1 MCGIAALWGESDDAT
16 IRSILDKLPHR
27 GPDGTGVQVTPARAA
42 VGPATLGHSRLAI
55 IDPAGGRQPLVADE
69 DGAER
74 APTLVCNGMIYNDLE
89 LRRRLSDRPF
99 KTATDSESVLRG
111 FQAWGTDIVRQLD
124 GMFAFVLVDETGHL
138 VAARDPL
145 GIKPLY
151 MGKIGGRLAFASEI
165 KALADVAEDIEEF
178 PAGHV
183 YDSRHG
189 FRRYYDVPQPRDD
202 GRSEAEALAAV
213 RATLEQAVEKR
224 LRSDVPWGAFLSGGL
239 DSSIIAAIAKR
250 HVEELHTFA
259 VGLEGSS
266 DLAAARK
273 VAEHLGTTHHE
284 YVIPPEE
291 VIEVLPQVLHH
302 LESYDRDLVR
312 SAVPT
317 YFVAR
322 LAAERAKVV
331 LTGEGADEL
340 FAGYSYYADYTNGDA
355 LQRELRRSLQS
366 MHNVNLQR
374 VDRMTM
380 AHSLEA
386 RVPFL
391 DTAMVDLA
399 MGIPAPLKQRPEA
412 GCDGEKWVLR
422 KAFEDW
428 LPHDIVWRGKLQF
441 DQGSGFSDYLADYA
455 ERERAAGRIQPD
467 PKARD
472 AEEALYRS
480 LLARSFADPDLVL
493 SLTAHWDADREDES
507 LSRAAE

>member
-1 MCGIAALWGESDDAT
+1 MCGIAALWGESDSET
-16 IRSILDKLPHR
+16 IRQILDKLPHR
-27 GPDGTGVQVTPARAA
+27 GPDGSGVHVTPVQEA
-42 VGPATLGHSRLAI
+42 VGPATLGHTRLAI
-55 IDPAGGRQPLVADE
+55 IDPTGGRQPLVADE
-69 DGAER
+69 EAGVPA
-74 APTLVCNGMIYNDLE
+74 LVCNGMIYNDLD
-89 LRRRLSDRPF
+89 LRRRLPGASYRT
-99 KTATDSESVLRG
+99 KTDSESVLQG
-111 FQAWGTDIVRQLD
+111 FIKWGDKIVDELD
-124 GMFAFVLVDETGHL
+124 GMFAFVLIDADGSL

-151 MGKIGGRLAFASEI
+151 MGRIDGRLAFASEI
-165 KALADVAEDIEEF
+165 KALVDVAQDIEEF

-183 YDSRHG
+183 YDSRTG
-189 FRRYYDVPQPRDD
+189 FRQYYKVPAPHAVDR
-202 GRSEAEALAAV
+202 GEEETLAAV
-213 RATLEQAVEKR
+213 RATLIDSVEKR

-250 HVEELHTFA
+250 HVDELNTFA

-266 DLAAARK
+266 DLAAARQ

-284 YVIPPEE
+284 YVIKPHD
-291 VIEVLPQVLHH
+291 VIEVLPHVLHH

-322 LAAERAKVV
+322 LAAQHAKVV

-340 FAGYSYYADYTNGDA
+340 FAGYDYYAGYTDADA
-355 LQRELRRSLQS
+355 LQTELQRSLES

-399 MGIPAPLKQRPEA
+399 MGIPAHLKQRAEA

-428 LPHDIVWRGKLQF
+428 LPDNIVWRGKLQF

-455 ERERAAGRIQPD
+455 EAERGAGRIATD
-467 PKARD
+467 DTARS
-472 AEEALYRS
+472 AEEQLYRS
-480 LLARSFADPDLVL
+480 LLARTFTDPDLVL
-493 SLTAHWDADREDES
+493 SLTAHWDAGRTDEVAK
-507 LSRAAE
+507 AAE